1 MYTNSLPGPM
11 AMDLSDVKLTVQY
24 NTCSSVGVFS
34 KLLWITM
41 YKAFSYDK

>member
-11 AMDLSDVKLTVQY
+11 AMDLSDVKLNVQY
-24 NTCSSVGVFS
+24 NACSSVGVFS

-41 YKAFSYDK
+41 YKALSYDE